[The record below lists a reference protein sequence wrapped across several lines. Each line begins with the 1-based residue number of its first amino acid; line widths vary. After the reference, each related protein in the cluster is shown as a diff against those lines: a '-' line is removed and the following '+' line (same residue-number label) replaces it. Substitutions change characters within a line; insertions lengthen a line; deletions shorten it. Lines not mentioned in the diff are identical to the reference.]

1 MLKSWVFSSLCPKPN
16 VSVQG
21 FILGTKVGKIDFVH
35 GIILVH
41 HFRTGILDRFYGF
54 SLKNP
59 KNNCLFHNH
68 ESSKNRFP
76 SLYSKNSMNSGLIS
90 VAEHY
95 YQFTHESLP
104 TAV

>member
-1 MLKSWVFSSLCPKPN
+1 MPYLLSLHLCPKPN

-21 FILGTKVGKIDFVH
+21 FLLGTKVGKIDFVH

-59 KNNCLFHNH
+59 KKPKGSDSI
-68 ESSKNRFP
+68 ESE
-76 SLYSKNSMNSGLIS
+76 I
-90 VAEHY
+90 Y
-95 YQFTHESLP
+95 YWLP
-104 TAV
+104 